1 MHAARSHLLCPAQ
14 CLATSA
20 IPVSFHPGV
29 TDHHYIDLLDYMLKS
44 VEIGIRD
51 KPRKV
56 SATAISQ
63 VAGVAVSVQSAS
75 GFLQNSMVHPFL
87 CTLQHNTFKCDTD
100 FYCARLKNRRFHVV
114 LILTKQDP
122 K

>member
-1 MHAARSHLLCPAQ
+1 MHAAQSHLLCPAQ

-20 IPVSFHPGV
+20 VPVSFHPGV
-29 TDHHYIDLLDYMLKS
+29 TDHHYTDLLGYMQKS
-44 VEIGIRD
+44 VEISIRD
-51 KPRKV
+51 KPQKV

-63 VAGVAVSVQSAS
+63 AAGVAVSVQSAS
-75 GFLQNSMVHPFL
+75 GFLQNSMVHLFL
-87 CTLQHNTFKCDTD
+87 CTLQQNTFKYDTD
-100 FYCARLKNRRFHVV
+100 FYCVRLKNRRFHIV